1 MAGLWK
7 RINNVWSNEMLTGEE
22 AGRMVENANAVGK
35 TDAAQKLL
43 AAVDAPAVNMTLR
56 DAALSMGVPVEAVTF
71 DNLVTESAQPRIIYE
86 SDWLYGYDSDFKYAI
101 GRSRDGFHL
110 GTFIADAPASE
121 FPRWENSVPT
131 REEAETMAERA
142 MAEWSRNDVAIQQAE
157 DAEQAE
163 QLSETADG
171 PRIVYTSEWYQSFG
185 SEFKYH
191 IAQSADGWHY
201 ATETSENPESDLI
214 WSAAFPSRE
223 EAENLALSAYSEW
236 DNRIAEAE
244 QAYEDREIARIARSR
259 GLSVE
264 V

>member
-1 MAGLWK
+1 L
-7 RINNVWSNEMLTGEE
+7 RRS
-22 AGRMVENANAVGK
+22 RSK
-35 TDAAQKLL
+35 T
-43 AAVDAPAVNMTLR
+43 
-56 DAALSMGVPVEAVTF
+56 SWGG
-71 DNLVTESAQPRIIYE
+71 SAQPRVIYE

-121 FPRWENSVPT
+121 FPRWGAALAT
-131 REEAETMAERA
+131 RKDADAMAERA

-157 DAEQAE
+157 AGEEGE

-171 PRIVYTSEWYQSFG
+171 LRIVYTSDWYPGFG

-191 IAQSADGWHY
+191 IAESPHGWHY
-201 ATETSENPESDLI
+201 ATETSENPECDLM

-244 QAYEDREIARIARSR
+244 QAHEDREIARLTRSR
-259 GLSVE
+259 GMSVE

>member
-1 MAGLWK
+1 MAGLWE
-7 RINNVWSNEMLTGEE
+7 RISNVWSNEMLTGAE
-22 AGRMVENANAVGK
+22 AGRLVDNANAVGK

-43 AAVDAPAVNMTLR
+43 AAVDAPGVNVTLR

-71 DNLVTESAQPRIIYE
+71 ENLVAESEQPRIIYE

-101 GRSRDGFHL
+101 GRSREGFHV

-121 FPRWENSVPT
+121 YPRWDKAVRT
-131 REEAETMAERA
+131 REEAEMMAERA

-157 DAEQAE
+157 DAEEAE
-163 QLSETADG
+163 QLPETAAG
-171 PRIVYTSEWYQSFG
+171 PRIVYTSEWHQGFG

-191 IAQSADGWHY
+191 IGESPDGWHY
-201 ATETSENPESDLI
+201 ATQTSENSESDLM
-214 WSAAFPSRE
+214 WSAAFPGRE
-223 EAENLALSAYSEW
+223 KAENLALSAYSEW

-259 GLSVE
+259 GMSVE